1 MLKGTNN
8 YILYFTKIFKMTSRY
23 ASISILIGA
32 LCMSFAALLVRLI
45 QDADGFQI
53 LFYRGFPQ
61 CLMVMI
67 VACFIRQISIKDF
80 FKTIDKTDIY
90 LGFTMCIAF
99 SFYIFA
105 LLNTSVASALFI
117 LSIAPV
123 FAALLSWYLIGE
135 IPTNRTWISILCA
148 LIGVTIMVGADLTSG
163 RLLGNLFAMI
173 SALSFALM
181 LVMARK
187 SRKSDVLTGNFL
199 GAGFAIILAMIL
211 ACAYGDGLLIPT
223 KDLWLSFMLGA
234 FTIGIGIA
242 FVAWGAPYLP
252 APNVG
257 VLVLIESVLA
267 PIWVWLFLDMP
278 MKYQEII
285 GGMIIFCAVL
295 ILSTSK
301 K

>member
-1 MLKGTNN
+1 
-8 YILYFTKIFKMTSRY
+8 
-23 ASISILIGA
+23 
-32 LCMSFAALLVRLI
+32 MSFAALLVRLI

-187 SRKSDVLTGNFL
+187 SRKSDVLTGNSYKRFMAIFYVRCFHYWYRNCFCCLGCTIFTSTKCWCPRIDWKCLSSYMGLAVSRHANEISGNNRWNDNFL
-199 GAGFAIILAMIL
+199 CSLN
-211 ACAYGDGLLIPT
+211 LIN
-223 KDLWLSFMLGA
+223 F
-234 FTIGIGIA
+234 
-242 FVAWGAPYLP
+242 
-252 APNVG
+252 
-257 VLVLIESVLA
+257 
-267 PIWVWLFLDMP
+267 
-278 MKYQEII
+278 
-285 GGMIIFCAVL
+285 
-295 ILSTSK
+295 
-301 K
+301 